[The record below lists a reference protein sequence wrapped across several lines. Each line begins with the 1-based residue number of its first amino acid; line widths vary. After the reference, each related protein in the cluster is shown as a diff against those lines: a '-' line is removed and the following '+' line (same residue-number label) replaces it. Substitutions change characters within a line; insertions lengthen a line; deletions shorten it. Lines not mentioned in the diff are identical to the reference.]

1 MAQYSLTET
10 EVVIPRGQE
19 LCGIQKVSNFDEP
32 GSRVMLYH
40 WYTGQEQE
48 TATREEIQVS
58 LSAQPLRHKIVW
70 KQETRNSPLMTVD
83 SPRAKVPSYI
93 VDVEYG
99 TAPFEHSVVIQ
110 GSLSG
115 KQVDSSI
122 Q

>member
-1 MAQYSLTET
+1 
-10 EVVIPRGQE
+10 
-19 LCGIQKVSNFDEP
+19 
-32 GSRVMLYH
+32 MLYH

-48 TATREEIQVS
+48 TATRREDIQVS
-58 LSAQPLRHKIVW
+58 LGARPSAHKIW
-70 KQETRNSPLMTVD
+70 HWNENMKEARNSPLITVD
-83 SPRAKVPSYI
+83 SPPAKVPSYI

-115 KQVDSSI
+115 KQLDSSI